1 MKNKL
6 AFILI
11 LLCTASI
18 AGISQETKIYPEKT
32 VYYKTGINNE
42 LVYVNE
48 ENYQKE
54 LTFFIHS
61 ETHIS
66 LNFYIGEYRYTYFFD
81 YHYSDDN
88 GADGEIQYWK
98 SEANEAL
105 LILDPNKISLYSF
118 KDNWAIVYHIKD

>member
-6 AFILI
+6 ALILI
-11 LLCTASI
+11 LLCTGSM

-32 VYYKTGINNE
+32 VYYKTGTNNK

-54 LTFFIHS
+54 LTFYIQS
-61 ETHIS
+61 ETYMS

-81 YHYSDDN
+81 YSYTEDDEF
-88 GADGEIQYWK
+88 DDEIQYWK

-105 LILDPNKISLYSF
+105 LILDPNTISLYSF
-118 KDNWAIVYHIKD
+118 KDNWAIVYQIKD

>member
-6 AFILI
+6 AFIYLFI
-11 LLCTASI
+11 CTCITASL
-18 AGISQETKIYPEKT
+18 GQETKIYPEKT
-32 VYYKTGINNE
+32 IYYKTGINNE

-48 ENYQKE
+48 ENYKKE

-81 YHYSDDN
+81 YSYSDEYDT
-88 GADGEIQYWK
+88 DEEIQYWK

-105 LILDPNKISLYSF
+105 LIFDPNSISLYSF

>member
-1 MKNKL
+1 M
-6 AFILI
+6 
-11 LLCTASI
+11 

-32 VYYKTGINNE
+32 VYYKTGTNNK

-54 LTFFIHS
+54 LTFYIQS
-61 ETHIS
+61 ETYMS

-81 YHYSDDN
+81 YSYTEDDEF
-88 GADGEIQYWK
+88 DDEIQYWK

-105 LILDPNKISLYSF
+105 LILDPNTISLYSF